1 MPQANTI
8 DEVLQQLD
16 VIIDNAR
23 AENNA
28 LGYFAYVYRRTTAAV
43 KEAIRA
49 GRFADNERMETFD
62 VSFANLYLEAY
73 EQYHCGD
80 PCSASWQLAFDAAKE
95 QKALL
100 QHVLLGMNA
109 HINLDLGVA
118 AGRMMADKNLND
130 LEADFRRVNDI
141 LQEITEELQERVARA
156 SPVFTWFDRLG
167 KDKDEHLLDFSMRAA
182 REQAWVVANQVW
194 AAGNDKAAVISR
206 IDENVARLGER
217 VSQPRTRVGRWL
229 WRGMALTE
237 GRSIGGNIDRLRLG

>member
-1 MPQANTI
+1 MPQATTI
-8 DEVLQQLD
+8 DAVLKQLD
-16 VIIDNAR
+16 IIIDTSR
-23 AENNA
+23 TENNA
-28 LGYFAYVYRRTTAAV
+28 EGYFAYVYRRTTAAV
-43 KEAIRA
+43 KAAIRA

-62 VSFANLYLEAY
+62 VAFANLYLEAY

-118 AGRMMADKNLND
+118 AGLLMTGKDLND
-130 LEADFRRVNDI
+130 LEADFRQVNNI
-141 LQEITEELQERVARA
+141 LQEIIEELQERVARA

-167 KDKDEHLLDFSMRAA
+167 KDRDEHLLDFSMRAA
-182 REQAWVVANQVW
+182 REQAWVVAHQVW
-194 AAGNDKAAVISR
+194 AGDDKTAVIAR
-206 IDENVARLGER
+206 VDENVARFGAR
-217 VSQPRTRVGRWL
+217 VNRPRTRMGRWL

-237 GRSIGGNIDRLRLG
+237 GSGIGANIDRLQF

>member
-1 MPQANTI
+1 MPQATTI
-8 DEVLQQLD
+8 DEVLLQLD
-16 VIIDNAR
+16 VIIDAAR
-23 AENNA
+23 AENSA

-49 GRFADNERMETFD
+49 GRFADNERMEVFD

-80 PCSASWQLAFDAAKE
+80 PCSASWQLAFDAGKE

-109 HINLDLGVA
+109 HINLDLGIA
-118 AGRMMADKNLND
+118 AGSLMAGKDLND
-130 LEADFRRVNDI
+130 LEADFRLVNYI
-141 LQEITEELQERVARA
+141 LQEIIEELQERVARA

-167 KDKDEHLLDFSMRAA
+167 KDRDEHLLDFSMRAA
-182 REQAWVVANQVW
+182 REQAWVVAHQVW
-194 AAGNDKAAVISR
+194 AAGDDSSVVISR
-206 IDENVARLGER
+206 TDENVARFGGR
-217 VSQPRTRVGRWL
+217 VNQPRTRVGRWL

-237 GRSIGGNIDRLRLG
+237 GGSIGGNIDRLRLK

>member
-16 VIIDNAR
+16 VIIDTAR
-23 AENNA
+23 TENNA
-28 LGYFAYVYRRTTAAV
+28 VGYFAYVYRRTTAAI

-49 GRFADNERMETFD
+49 GRFADNERMEVFD

-73 EQYHCGD
+73 EQYHCED
-80 PCSASWQLAFDAAKE
+80 PCSASWQLAFDAAKD

-118 AGRMMADKNLND
+118 AGRMMAGKDLNE
-130 LEADFRRVNDI
+130 LSADFRRVNDI
-141 LQEITEELQERVARA
+141 LQEITNELQERVAQA
-156 SPVFTWFDRLG
+156 SPVFTWLDRLG

-182 REQAWVVANQVW
+182 REQAWVVAHQVW
-194 AAGNDKAAVISR
+194 NAGEDSARVITR
-206 IDENVARLGER
+206 IDQNVARLGKR
-217 VSQPRTRVGRWL
+217 VNQPRTRMARWL

-237 GRSIGGNIDRLRLG
+237 GRSIEKNIDRLRT

>member
-16 VIIDNAR
+16 VIIDTAR

-28 LGYFAYVYRRTTAAV
+28 VGYFAYVYRRTTAAV

-49 GRFADNERMETFD
+49 GRFADNDRMEAFD

-80 PCSASWQLAFDAAKE
+80 PCAASWQLAFDAAKE
-95 QKALL
+95 RKALL

-109 HINLDLGVA
+109 HINLDLGMA
-118 AGRMMADKNLND
+118 AGRMMAGKNLND
-130 LEADFRRVNDI
+130 LKADFRRVNDI

-167 KDKDEHLLDFSMRAA
+167 KDRDEHLLDFSMRAA
-182 REQAWVVANQVW
+182 REQAWVVAHQVW
-194 AAGNDKAAVISR
+194 AAGENTATVIAR

-217 VSQPRTRVGRWL
+217 VNPPRTRVGRWL

>member
-1 MPQANTI
+1 M
-8 DEVLQQLD
+8 
-16 VIIDNAR
+16 
-23 AENNA
+23 
-28 LGYFAYVYRRTTAAV
+28 GYFAYVYRRTTAAV
-43 KEAIRA
+43 KEAILA
-49 GRFADNERMETFD
+49 GRFADNERMEAFD

-95 QKALL
+95 QKAML

-118 AGRMMADKNLND
+118 AGCLMAGKNLND
-130 LEADFRRVNDI
+130 LKVDFRRVNDI
-141 LQEITEELQERVARA
+141 LQEIIEELQERIARV

-182 REQAWVVANQVW
+182 REQAWVVAHQVW
-194 AAGNDKAAVISR
+194 AAGEDKATVISR
-206 IDENVARLGER
+206 VDGNVAHLGAR
-217 VSQPRTRVGRWL
+217 VNQPRTRVGRWL
-229 WRGMALTE
+229 WWGMALTE

>member
-1 MPQANTI
+1 MPQATTI
-8 DEVLQQLD
+8 TEVLQQLD
-16 VIIDNAR
+16 VIIDAAR

-28 LGYFAYVYRRTTAAV
+28 DGYFAYVYRRTTAAI
-43 KEAIRA
+43 KDGINA
-49 GRFADNERMETFD
+49 GRFADNPRMEAFD

-80 PCSASWQLAFDAAKE
+80 PCAASWKLAFDAAKS

-118 AGRMMADKNLND
+118 AGNLMAGKDLND
-130 LEADFRRVNDI
+130 LEADFRLVNDL
-141 LQEITEELQERVARA
+141 LQEIIQELQARVARV

-167 KDKDEHLLDFSMRAA
+167 KDRDEHLLDFSMRAA
-182 REQAWVVANQVW
+182 REQAWVVAHQVW
-194 AAGNDKAAVISR
+194 TAGDDKTIVIDR
-206 IDENVARLGER
+206 IDRNVARLGER
-217 VSQPRTRVGRWL
+217 VSRPRTRVARWV

-237 GRSIGGNIDRLRLG
+237 GRSVARNIDRLRM